1 MGALYS
7 FEMIRINNPRS
18 LESWHIFKNQ
28 VVGIRIGLPKGRGR
42 PGQPKKKKHTWR
54 RTVENKRQAAKWQ
67 LRAAVTALA
76 PNRCVPHGMDLYWI
90 G

>member
-28 VVGIRIGLPKGRGR
+28 VVGIRTGLPKGRGR
-42 PGQPKKKKHTWR
+42 PGQPKKKNTHME
-54 RTVENKRQAAKWQ
+54 ENS
-67 LRAAVTALA
+67 
-76 PNRCVPHGMDLYWI
+76 
-90 G
+90 